1 MVESKEIA
9 VLFRREVIKKENCEY
24 YEFIPIKI
32 IEGNYNEDDNLFI
45 DRYGDTHPHIGDEFY
60 TSGNCYG
67 GRIKN
72 NTDKNIV
79 EERKKILQSF
89 KSQRYYRSILGGEV
103 KTINKRT
110 GEKSTFRD
118 KDNTP
123 LKNPK
128 FQEQIGSS
136 FQHPQNPYSISTS
149 NPIISMNSYKQ
160 QSQEQDR
167 LKVPKDIVNQLKGS
181 VIGQDEA
188 IKTIVT
194 TIYMNLKYPNI
205 KKNNMLVVG
214 PTGVGKTFIFEE
226 LSKILDIPLTIYSI
240 PGTSQTGYVGK
251 SIEDILSS
259 IIINSNYDLE
269 KAKRSIVILDEI
281 DKIAYQNTMN
291 SNIST
296 EGVQNELLKLIEGT
310 TQHVTI
316 DKKDY
321 AIDTSNIT
329 FVGLGA
335 FQEIYN
341 ENSTNKPT
349 IGFNQSKDNPTK
361 LDKITPDD
369 ISKYGI
375 KKELIGRL
383 PILVELNNLT
393 KEDLKNIIL
402 NSNSEFGK
410 IIALIKAA
418 GIEVSNIDFLCD
430 LVANNAIEKH
440 LGARGIN
447 QVISK
452 IFINILYDIMNNPE
466 LYGKLIIGEN
476 ILENPMD
483 YSLIK
488 KGKSRVLKQK
498 QEIGL

>member
-9 VLFRREVIKKENCEY
+9 VLFSRKVIAKDNCEY
-24 YEFIPIKI
+24 YEFTPIKI
-32 IEGNYNEDDNLFI
+32 IEGNYNEDDKLFI
-45 DRYGDTHPHIGDEFY
+45 DRYGDTHPHISNELY

-67 GRIKN
+67 GRMKN
-72 NTDKNIV
+72 NQGNEVV
-79 EERKKILQSF
+79 EERKKILQNF
-89 KSQRYYRSILGGEV
+89 KQQRYYRSILGGEV
-103 KTINKRT
+103 KTINKTT
-110 GEKSTFRD
+110 GEKDTFKD
-118 KDNTP
+118 KDNNP

-128 FQEQIGSS
+128 FQKQIGSP
-136 FQHPQNPYSISTS
+136 FQHPQKTNSISDS
-149 NPIISMNSYKQ
+149 PPIFPMNGYKQ
-160 QSQEQDR
+160 QPQEK
-167 LKVPKDIVNQLKGS
+167 LKTPKDILNQLKES

-310 TQHVTI
+310 TQNVTMQ
-316 DKKDY
+316 
-321 AIDTSNIT
+321 IDTSNIT

-349 IGFNQSKDNPTK
+349 IGFNQSTDNTTK
-361 LDKITPDD
+361 VHKITPDE

-402 NSNSEFGK
+402 NKNSEFGK
-410 IIALIKAA
+410 IIALIKEAD
-418 GIEVSNIDFLCD
+418 IELSNIDFLCD
-430 LVANNAIEKH
+430 LVATNAIEKH

-447 QVISK
+447 QVMSK

-483 YSLIK
+483 YSLIEK
-488 KGKSRVLKQK
+488 KQNKILERKL
-498 QEIGL
+498 EIGL